1 VITKN
6 PHSPWYSLLLSA
18 VFGPPLGALF
28 ICSLAGI
35 FRVSDPRPLLDI
47 VLYDAIFITLIA
59 YPIVLAAIIVY
70 AMPILWVALRYG
82 FANPI
87 TSLAVALLPGLPPL
101 LGGTSELFNWYPFAI
116 CMGVAFAFIISAYRP
131 QPNVA

>member
-1 VITKN
+1 VITKTPN
-6 PHSPWYSLLLSA
+6 SPWFSLLLSA
-18 VFGPPLGALF
+18 FFGPPIGAFF

-87 TSLAVALLPGLPPL
+87 TSLAVVLLPGLLPL
-101 LGGTSELFNWYPFAI
+101 LDGTSELMNWYPFAI
-116 CMGVAFAFIISAYRP
+116 CMGIALAFIISAYRP